1 MKLKLLFSF
10 LLISSIILAQ
20 DKDHQFIKKG
30 DFPDGVYMT
39 LEDVLNKSPTSTDE
53 VYIYDNDNSASESLP
68 EKAFFY
74 FKKTDKKIK
83 IPLAVSYKGEM
94 YFQTY
99 RKYTNKKDKGY
110 DPDAYS
116 RFCKVTNYGRFIY
129 FEESMRGTFSKFLLG
144 GINPMTYAINGNIK
158 GIVLDLENREFNMIR
173 DCADLNDFLKEKN
186 IPQIECNSEKYT
198 IGELRAKIDEINKPY
213 Q

>member
-10 LLISSIILAQ
+10 VLFSSLTLAQ
-20 DKDHQFIKKG
+20 NNEHQFIKKG

-39 LEDVLNKSPTSTDE
+39 LEDVLNKVPTSTDE
-53 VYIYDNDNSASESLP
+53 VYIYNNDNSDNASLP

-158 GIVLDLENREFNMIR
+158 GIVLDIENREFNMLR
-173 DCADLNDFLKEKN
+173 DCADLNDFLMKKN

-198 IGELRAKIDEINKPY
+198 IGELRAQIDEINKPY